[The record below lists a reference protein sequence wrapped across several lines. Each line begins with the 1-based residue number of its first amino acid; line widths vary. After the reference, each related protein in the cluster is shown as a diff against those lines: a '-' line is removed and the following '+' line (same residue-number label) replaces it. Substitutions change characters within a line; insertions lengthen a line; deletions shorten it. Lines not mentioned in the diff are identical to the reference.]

1 MKLEGLKS
9 LYGSMKSQGI
19 ERYKFDYKVGKAVFN
34 VFLFIDSSPFILLF
48 GARGQNF
55 SFELEVKAGFTIDP
69 QIDRE
74 AYRQLCRILD
84 LEYDPTQPF
93 SPRKFFGEFDTK
105 IPHQASIDLI
115 AKPHDIAPY
124 RHIAEESE
132 KIYYLSWRDNN
143 IRGNHVKEKNL
154 DKTRKLLGEVA
165 YLRCKDKN
173 ISSCWTDCAD
183 KAVEMVLP

>member
-19 ERYKFDYKVGKAVFN
+19 ERYKFDYKVGKAVFD
-34 VFLFIDSSPFILLF
+34 VFFFIDSSPFILLF

-55 SFELEVKAGFTIDP
+55 SFELEIKAGFTIDTQMEP
-69 QIDRE
+69 VT
-74 AYRQLCRILD
+74 YRQLCRILD

-105 IPHQASIDLI
+105 IPHKASIDLI

-124 RHIAEESE
+124 RHIAEESD
-132 KIYYLSWRDNN
+132 KIYYRSWLDND

-173 ISSCWTDCAD
+173 ISSCWTDRAD

>member
-93 SPRKFFGEFDTK
+93 SPRKFLVS
-105 IPHQASIDLI
+105 SIQ
-115 AKPHDIAPY
+115 KY
-124 RHIAEESE
+124 RIKH
-132 KIYYLSWRDNN
+132 R
-143 IRGNHVKEKNL
+143 
-154 DKTRKLLGEVA
+154 
-165 YLRCKDKN
+165 
-173 ISSCWTDCAD
+173 
-183 KAVEMVLP
+183 